1 MNKAQILAI
10 YDSIIKRPPHI
21 VAFGGGVDS
30 TAMILGLHEKGLPID
45 LILFA
50 DTGGERPET
59 YAHIEN
65 FSKWLVDNGLPS
77 ITIVKRTRKDGSLET
92 LEQECH
98 RRNNLPSIAYG
109 FKSCSQKH
117 KIAPQDKFLNSWQRA
132 IDWWKTGSKCVKY
145 IGYDAGESHRA
156 DNAAKRDDPK
166 YTYKYPLIEWQWERE
181 DCLKIVAKYG
191 FKVGKSA
198 CFFCPS
204 SRPKEIIDL
213 HEKHPDLA
221 QRALDIEK
229 QANLT
234 TIKGL
239 GRNYAWS
246 DVIRMHKAQIELPF
260 VGFDLPCDCTE

>member
-1 MNKAQILAI
+1 MTK
-10 YDSIIKRPPHI
+10 PHI

-30 TAMILGLHEKGLPID
+30 TAMILGLYEAKRPID

-59 YAHIEN
+59 YAHIKN
-65 FSKWLVDNGLPS
+65 FSQWLVSKDLPE
-77 ITIVKRTRKDGSLET
+77 ITIVKKVRKDGSLET

-98 RRNNLPSIAYG
+98 RRHNLPSIAYG

-117 KIAPQDKFLNSWQRA
+117 KIAPQDKYLNSWLPA
-132 IDWWKTGSKCVKY
+132 IEYWKTGDKCVKY

-166 YTYKYPLIEWQWERE
+166 YTYEYPLIEWQWERQ
-181 DCLKIVAKYG
+181 DCLEIIKKYG
-191 FKVGKSA
+191 FQVGKSA

-204 SRPKEIIDL
+204 SRLKEIVDL
-213 HEKHPDLA
+213 YEKHPDLA
-221 QRALDIEK
+221 ERALAIEK
-229 QANLT
+229 QAELT
-234 TIKGL
+234 SIKGL

-246 DVIRMHKAQIELPF
+246 DVILMHKSQMTLPF
-260 VGFDLPCDCTE
+260 VGFDLPCECTE

>member
-1 MNKAQILAI
+1 MK
-10 YDSIIKRPPHI
+10 PHI

-30 TAMILGLHEKGLPID
+30 TAMILGLYEAKRPID

-59 YAHIEN
+59 YAHIKN
-65 FSKWLVDNGLPS
+65 FSKWLVENNLPQ
-77 ITIVKRTRKDGSLET
+77 ITIVKKIRKDGSLET

-98 RRNNLPSIAYG
+98 RRHNLPSIAYG

-117 KIAPQDKFLNSWQRA
+117 KIAPQDKFLNHWTPA
-132 IDWWKTGSKCVKY
+132 IEWWKTGAKCVKY

-156 DNAAKRDDPK
+156 DNAAKRNDPK
-166 YTYKYPLIEWQWERE
+166 YDYQYPLIEWQWERQ
-181 DCLKIVAKYG
+181 DCLDIIDKYG
-191 FKVGKSA
+191 FTVGKSA

-213 HEKHPDLA
+213 YENHPDLA
-221 QRALDIEK
+221 ERALAIEK
-229 QANLT
+229 QAELT
-234 TIKGL
+234 SIKGL

-246 DVIRMHKAQIELPF
+246 DVILMHKSQMTLPF
-260 VGFDLPCDCTE
+260 VGFDLPCECTE